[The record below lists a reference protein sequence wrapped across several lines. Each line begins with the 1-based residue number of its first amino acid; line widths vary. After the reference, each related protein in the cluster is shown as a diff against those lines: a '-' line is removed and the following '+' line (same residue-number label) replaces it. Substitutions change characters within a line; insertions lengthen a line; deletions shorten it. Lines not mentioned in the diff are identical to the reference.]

1 MPTSLFV
8 YLQYLDCLVLD
19 ATVRY
24 LVPGEEFSELAPGET
39 VRARY
44 EGTVAIGLGF
54 CCDDP
59 VPAGC
64 GYYRVFRR
72 AGNAMTTADFV
83 GKEFLFVAAEEE
95 DDDDDEDDED
105 DETDNSITRFFAWL
119 FHLFLTV
126 FVSLAYYF
134 VSSQKN

>member
-8 YLQYLDCLVLD
+8 NLPYIGCLVLD

-64 GYYRVFRR
+64 GYDNVFGRSGD
-72 AGNAMTTADFV
+72 AITTADFV
-83 GKEFLFVAAEEE
+83 GKEFIFVAAAEEE
-95 DDDDDEDDED
+95 I
-105 DETDNSITRFFAWL
+105 DNTSFTGFFAWL
-119 FHLFLTV
+119 FHLLLTAI
-126 FVSLAYYF
+126 VSLAYYF
-134 VSSQKN
+134 VAQPT

>member
-24 LVPGEEFSELAPGET
+24 LVPGEEFSELSPGET

-44 EGTVAIGLGF
+44 EGKVAIGLGF
-54 CCDDP
+54 CCEDP

-64 GYYRVFRR
+64 GYDNVFGRSGD
-72 AGNAMTTADFV
+72 AITTADFV
-83 GKEFLFVAAEEE
+83 GKEFIFVAAAEEE
-95 DDDDDEDDED
+95 K
-105 DETDNSITRFFAWL
+105 TDNTSITGFFAWL
-119 FHLFLTV
+119 FHLFITAI
-126 FVSLAYYF
+126 VSLAYYF
-134 VSSQKN
+134 VSQPT